1 MKVLGVV
8 ACTAVLLFGAG
19 EKRQMKEVFVT
30 SCFDSGVSANG
41 SVFKTE
47 TDQLRL
53 KDYCK
58 CVFDITTSK
67 ISVDELMKA
76 NMNDKSPEYKSF
88 MQKMQPS
95 IKACTF
101 HFE

>member
-1 MKVLGVV
+1 
-8 ACTAVLLFGAG
+8 LLAAG
-19 EKRQMKEVFVT
+19 EKREMKEIFVT
-30 SCFDSGVSANG
+30 SCFDSGVNANA

-58 CVFDITTSK
+58 CVFDITTEK
-67 ISVDELMKA
+67 INVNDLMKA
-76 NMNDKSPEYKSF
+76 NMNDKSAEYKSF

-95 IKACTF
+95 IKACTY